1 MLVSWDW
8 LKEYVNL
15 PLTPDQLAQRLS
27 MSGLNH
33 EGATQVDGDTVLD
46 LEVTSNRPD
55 CLGHIGVAREIGVLC
70 QEELCRPNPQPRE
83 SSSPVGELVRVRIDC
98 PELCPRYT
106 ARVIRGVKIK
116 ESPAWLAKRLAA
128 VNVASVNN
136 IVDITN
142 YVLMECGQPLHTFDL
157 AKLSGREIIVR
168 EAEQGEEFE
177 AINHQKYVLEPGMCV
192 ITDAERSV
200 AIGGVMGGA
209 DSEISA
215 NTTDVLIETADFD
228 QLSVRNTARRLNL
241 GSDSSYRFERG
252 VDPEGIDWASRRC
265 CEMILDLA
273 GGELASG
280 VVDVVGRARPERAKI
295 VFRFAQVARVLGIEV
310 DPDEAC
316 RILASLG
323 LTELSRNKETIELRA
338 PSWRRDL
345 SREIDLIEEV
355 ARIHGYEQIPEDKQV
370 AMTVSHRPD
379 ADRVMAKVR
388 TVLTAAGFDE
398 AVTASVVNQDWSD
411 AFSPWTREESLKSL
425 LPMLR
430 GAEYLRRSLVPSLLG
445 VRRLNESLS
454 NDVIE
459 LFETAKVYLPRPG
472 QMPAEPLML
481 GITSGQD
488 FFYVKGIIEKL
499 LNVVDP
505 QLELDCSDF
514 HDPLF
519 ASGKACRLGVAKR
532 ELGVLGTLSAEGCLQ
547 FDLRGPTT
555 VAELRIEPFCELAN
569 LIPQYTPHSAH
580 PAIVRDLN
588 LIVSESLR
596 WAELSAT
603 VRSASD
609 KALESIDYRETYRD
623 PERDGVGKKRL
634 LFSMTFR
641 KPQRTLTG
649 DEADAICQAIVA
661 ECRAKHAAELLT

>member
-1 MLVSWDW
+1 
-8 LKEYVNL
+8 
-15 PLTPDQLAQRLS
+15 
-27 MSGLNH
+27 
-33 EGATQVDGDTVLD
+33 
-46 LEVTSNRPD
+46 
-55 CLGHIGVAREIGVLC
+55 
-70 QEELCRPNPQPRE
+70 
-83 SSSPVGELVRVRIDC
+83 
-98 PELCPRYT
+98 
-106 ARVIRGVKIK
+106 
-116 ESPAWLAKRLAA
+116 
-128 VNVASVNN
+128 
-136 IVDITN
+136 
-142 YVLMECGQPLHTFDL
+142 
-157 AKLSGREIIVR
+157 
-168 EAEQGEEFE
+168 
-177 AINHQKYVLEPGMCV
+177 
-192 ITDAERSV
+192 
-200 AIGGVMGGA
+200 
-209 DSEISA
+209 
-215 NTTDVLIETADFD
+215 
-228 QLSVRNTARRLNL
+228 
-241 GSDSSYRFERG
+241 
-252 VDPEGIDWASRRC
+252 
-265 CEMILDLA
+265 
-273 GGELASG
+273 
-280 VVDVVGRARPERAKI
+280 
-295 VFRFAQVARVLGIEV
+295 
-310 DPDEAC
+310 
-316 RILASLG
+316 
-323 LTELSRNKETIELRA
+323 
-338 PSWRRDL
+338 
-345 SREIDLIEEV
+345 
-355 ARIHGYEQIPEDKQV
+355 
-370 AMTVSHRPD
+370 
-379 ADRVMAKVR
+379 
-388 TVLTAAGFDE
+388 
-398 AVTASVVNQDWSD
+398 
-411 AFSPWTREESLKSL
+411 
-425 LPMLR
+425 MLR

-459 LFETAKVYLPRPG
+459 LFETAKVYLPHPG

-481 GITSGQD
+481 GITSGQG

-519 ASGKACRLGVAKR
+519 ASGQACRLGVAKR

-609 KALESIDYRETYRD
+609 EALESIDYRETYRD

-661 ECRAKHAAELLT
+661 ECHAKHAAELLT